1 MKRIK
6 IVLGTYGYM
15 KNGVPPVESIDK
27 DSEPIEVADTEA
39 ERLVNLG
46 VAAYASEKLI
56 AGHLDAGQ
64 FADCSMKELQKLAKD
79 MGLKANG
86 SKEELIARITAKE
99 VYASEE
105 PDTKDAEDDIPEE
118 PDNDEPPVLD
128 AVDPE

>member
-1 MKRIK
+1 MKRIR
-6 IVLGTYGYM
+6 IVSGSYGYM
-15 KNGVPPVESIDK
+15 KNGVPPVELIDK
-27 DSEPIEVADTEA
+27 DSEPIEVVDTEA

-46 VAAYASEKLI
+46 VAVYANEELVT
-56 AGHLDAGQ
+56 GHLDKEAL
-64 FADCSMKELQKLAKD
+64 ADYSMKELQKLAKD

-86 SKEELIARITAKE
+86 SKDELIARITAKE